1 MAGVAGNQGVQIS
14 LTVTGE
20 DDATNTD
27 PNYSVMY
34 WNSVTYAPNM
44 YPFEERFE
52 RNLNIDSIVTFKE
65 VKMETNAEDFFVH
78 IEYKLNKHT

>member
-14 LTVTGE
+14 MTVTGE

-27 PNYSVMY
+27 PNYNVMY
-34 WNSVTYAPNM
+34 WNSVTYAPNH
-44 YPFEERFE
+44 YPIEERFE
-52 RNLNIDSIVTFKE
+52 RNLNIDSTITFKE

-78 IEYKLNKHT
+78 IVYKLNKHT